1 MEAVKQQLDIIWR
14 PHPVLPAANCKY
26 YAHEWKKDSTVRE
39 ILIANGIDQFQPI
52 SIIVDDRL
60 LTVQEWDKVCPLPG
74 QIINVKA
81 EVTGGGGG
89 GGGSNPL
96 QIVAMVAL
104 VIVAAILAAPTGG
117 ASLWLAG
124 AIGTSAA
131 TAGMIIGG
139 VVMIA
144 GSLVINAVFAAQ
156 TPSTDLSNAS
166 GTSSSMTTSPT
177 YGISGGQNRQ
187 RQYEAMPVLMG
198 NHILYFDLAS
208 KPFTEYHG
216 EDQYLY
222 QIFHRGL
229 STADFTD
236 YKIGDNSINNYR
248 DWTWNYA
255 DSDGRVGAFP
265 GNVDAAPGSVLEQ
278 SAGWIVRTTSV
289 DTYKIG
295 LDIEGTL
302 YYANNAGGM
311 DNTSVQLRIQYRAV
325 GSSTWI
331 DPSDIEVSGAGFVDG
346 RYENYQQWVESGY
359 WGNTWVYE
367 PEGGYWYEGWG
378 WVDTSHYETRTHF
391 VGGSGSTVIVS
402 GSTQSP
408 RRATLFITPATV
420 GQYEVRVIRDTAD
433 STDARLSNKLSWST
447 LRSYQKDNGYYKG
460 QDRIGLTIRASEQ
473 LNGVIQQLSAVG
485 SAKAN
490 YWNGSAFTF
499 GPTSNPA
506 HWVMDFALG
515 RKNADGKL
523 MYGIGLPQSQID
535 FTSLHA
541 WAQFCDEEG
550 LTFNGVLDGQQ
561 TSADILTSIARCG
574 FASPTWASGKLGVI
588 WDGRNQ
594 SPVAAFGMSN
604 IIKGSFTVTYITENL
619 AEEIVVKYINP
630 NKDWQQD
637 EVRVNVPNVEN
648 PLRSST
654 VDLFGC
660 TNQAMAGKFA
670 NYMAAQQYYR
680 RRRVTWDCD
689 FEGFVCN
696 RGDVVLLSHDLT
708 QWGYSGRV
716 VATGANTI
724 TFDREVPRNGMAEY
738 MMLKKPDGT
747 MTTYTVLPG
756 TGNVSTVTLTSEP
769 EFQEDYELMDHI
781 WFFSPLATPGKK
793 VKILSVAP
801 VSESRVQITATDEYP
816 EFYAA
821 WDGTFSV
828 PPASSLLL
836 DSVPVVSNIRATELL
851 YRGMDLAVHS
861 HVTVVWDAKGFWE
874 RANVRY
880 KVGNDAWTSFT
891 TTATSFEFDTV
902 STGSIQVEI
911 VPIYGVRVGAPVT
924 FTGTILGILAPV
936 PDVEGFTDF
945 YRSGRT
951 VLTWRYVADPRSIVY
966 EIRKGATWERAEVL
980 GTVTNNEFFALGDG
994 TYWIAAKAGAVYSP
1008 NPATLVIEDSLISTN
1023 VLATFDEEATG
1034 WSGTLSGGAVV
1045 KGTDIVLAGTG
1056 LFSEIV
1062 LFSAIPSLYAVGDI
1076 SSYGVYEIP
1085 SSHVV
1090 DIGNSQACD
1099 ISIAYRMAAD
1109 SPYNL
1114 VSSIPV
1120 FSAISSLV
1128 GAYAGQAN
1136 VIIQM
1141 AIAPDSGIF
1150 GDWRDF
1156 APGSYVGRKFKF
1168 RALLYSYNAQV
1179 TPVLD
1184 KFSFTIDMP
1193 DRLETGTG
1201 VSILAGGTSVVY
1213 AVPFQITP
1221 NVQITINGATAGDD
1235 AILTD
1240 ESETGFTIQVKN
1252 GGSGV
1257 ARSINWI
1264 AQGY

>member
-1 MEAVKQQLDIIWR
+1 MEVKQVKDQLDIIWR
-14 PHPVLPAANCKY
+14 PHPVLPAADCKY
-26 YAHEWKKDSTVRE
+26 YAHQWKQGTTVRE

-60 LTVQEWDKVCPLPG
+60 LTVQEWDTVCPLPG

-331 DPSDIEVSGAGFVDG
+331 DPADIEVSGAGFVDG
-346 RYENYQQWVESGY
+346 RYENYQEWVSSGHEEWVWTNNESESSY
-359 WGNTWVYE
+359 V
-367 PEGGYWYEGWG
+367 
-378 WVDTSHYETRTHF
+378 WVDTSHYETRTRF
-391 VGGSGSTVIVS
+391 VAGGSTVIVS

-485 SAKAN
+485 SAKAS
-490 YWNGSAFTF
+490 YWDGSNFVF

-515 RKNADGKL
+515 RKNSDGKL
-523 MYGIGLPQSQID
+523 KYGIGLPQSQID

-541 WAQFCDEEG
+541 WSQFCDAEG

-637 EVRVNVPNVEN
+637 EVRVNVPGVEN

-670 NYMAAQQYYR
+670 NYMAAQQHYR

-716 VATGANTI
+716 VFFDGTRTL
-724 TFDREVPRNGMAEY
+724 TLDREVPRNGLVEHLMF
-738 MMLKKPDGT
+738 KRPDGT
-747 MTTYTVLPG
+747 MTTFEVQPG
-756 TGNVSTVTLTSEP
+756 TGNSNTVVLTGEP
-769 EFQEDYELMDHI
+769 DFQEDYEFLDHI

-821 WDGTFSV
+821 WDGTFNV
-828 PPASSLLL
+828 PPVSSLLL
-836 DSVPVVSNIRATELL
+836 NNVPVVDNIRFEEIL
-851 YRGMDLAVHS
+851 YRGTDAAIHS
-861 HVTVVWDAKGFWE
+861 TINIRWDAKGAWE

-880 KVGNDAWTSFT
+880 KVGTGAWVSVT
-891 TTATSFEFDTV
+891 TPATWITFDTTL
-902 STGSIQVEI
+902 TGQIDVEI
-911 VPIYGVRVGAPVT
+911 LPILGVTIGNPAKSNGWAYGVLLT
-924 FTGTILGILAPV
+924 LA
-936 PDVEGFTDF
+936 DVIGFTDF
-945 YRSGRT
+945 FRDGKT
-951 VLTWRYVADPRSIVY
+951 VLTWRPIVDPRAIDY
-966 EIRKGATWERAEVL
+966 EIRKGISWEKGEVL
-980 GTVTNNEFFALGDG
+980 GRVTGTEFTALGDG
-994 TYWIAAKAGAVYSP
+994 LYWVAAHTGSIYSP
-1008 NPATLVIEDSLISTN
+1008 NPTSLEIEGSSLVSNVIATW
-1023 VLATFDEEATG
+1023 DEEATG
-1034 WSGTLSGGAVV
+1034 WPGTLSGGAIVD
-1045 KGTDIVLAGTG
+1045 GTDVTLIGTG
-1056 LFSEIV
+1056 LFSEIP
-1062 LFSAIPSLYAVGDI
+1062 LFSAIPALKYLGGI
-1076 SSYGVYEIP
+1076 STYGTYEIP
-1085 SSHVV
+1085 AAHII
-1090 DIGNSQACD
+1090 DIGYAAAC
-1099 ISIAYRMAAD
+1099 SVSVTYRMKAD

-1114 VSSIPV
+1114 FSLIPV
-1120 FSAISSLV
+1120 FSEIASLT
-1128 GAYAGQAN
+1128 GAYAGQAD
-1136 VIIQM
+1136 VRIQM
-1141 AIAPDSGIF
+1141 AIAPESGVF

-1156 APGSYVGRKFKF
+1156 TPATYYGRKFKF
-1168 RALLYSYNAQV
+1168 RAVLTSINPTVA
-1179 TPVLD
+1179 PHLD
-1184 KFSFTIDMP
+1184 KFTFSIDVP
-1193 DRLETGTG
+1193 DRVSTGTG
-1201 VSILAGGTSVVY
+1201 ITIPDTGYSVIY
-1213 AVPFQITP
+1213 DKPFQVKP
-1221 NVQITINGATAGDD
+1221 NVQITIVAAENGDD
-1235 AILTD
+1235 AILTN
-1240 ESETGFTIQVKN
+1240 ESETGFDVIINDATESPVER
-1252 GGSGV
+1252 V
-1257 ARSINWI
+1257 INWI